1 MSKTTS
7 QVDINAWHLSLSMA
21 PFLLI
26 ALLLVYLFTLNSFK
40 AKKMGH
46 PAEVEVLSKALS
58 GIGVDEKSLVSI
70 LTKSHHEH
78 KRSIRRGCSQ
88 FFFEDERQF
97 ERWNDDAIRTLKG
110 EFKRFKDAVV
120 LSLMHPW
127 ERDARLLKKAL
138 KKGPQQYGVIVEI
151 ACTRSSEQLLGARK
165 AYHSL
170 FERSIEEDLA
180 AHIKDSERKLLV
192 ALVSAYRYE
201 GPKVKED
208 TAKSEAKAL
217 LNAIKNA
224 DKRRLIED
232 EEVIRILT
240 TRSKPHLKEVYEQ
253 YKKISGK
260 SITEDFEAELFLK
273 ETVECLCTP
282 HTYFTKVFDT
292 ALRVDANED
301 AKKALTRL
309 ITTQEAGNF
318 KGVSAKF
325 AHKIEER
332 VKGAYKDVLLGV
344 LARGEMNGQ
353 V

>member
-1 MSKTTS
+1 
-7 QVDINAWHLSLSMA
+7 
-21 PFLLI
+21 
-26 ALLLVYLFTLNSFK
+26 
-40 AKKMGH
+40 MGH

-78 KRSIRRGCSQ
+78 KISIRRGCSQ
-88 FFFEDERQF
+88 LFFEDERQF
-97 ERWNDDAIRTLKG
+97 ERWNDDAIKTLKG
-110 EFKRFKDAVV
+110 EFKRFKNAVV

-138 KKGPQQYGVIVEI
+138 KKGPQQYGVIIEI
-151 ACTRSSEQLLGARK
+151 ACTRSSEELLGARK

-180 AHIKDSERKLLV
+180 AHIKGSERKLLV

-201 GPKVKED
+201 GPKVKGD

-253 YKKISGK
+253 FKKICGK
-260 SITEDFEAELFLK
+260 SITELS
-273 ETVECLCTP
+273 C
-282 HTYFTKVFDT
+282 
-292 ALRVDANED
+292 
-301 AKKALTRL
+301 
-309 ITTQEAGNF
+309 
-318 KGVSAKF
+318 S
-325 AHKIEER
+325 
-332 VKGAYKDVLLGV
+332 
-344 LARGEMNGQ
+344 
-353 V
+353 